1 MKTSKKI
8 LILLL
13 TLALLVGIL
22 AVLPIH
28 SESNIYD
35 NVLRLH
41 VIANSDSTED
51 QNLKLLVRDAILA
64 ETQKLLSGA
73 TDRQNAEQIISQN
86 IERLRLVARQVV
98 IDNGYSYPV
107 SIVLGKEDYPTKN
120 YESCAFPSG
129 EYTSLQI
136 FIGDASGQNWWCVLF
151 PPLCLSAAT
160 DKNAYAS
167 VGITDSQYQII
178 TETQNP
184 KYKIR
189 FKILESFSEVL
200 N

>member
-41 VIANSDSTED
+41 IIANSDSTED
-51 QNLKLLVRDAILA
+51 QNLKLLVRDSILA

-86 IERLRLVARQVV
+86 IERLRLVAEQVI

-160 DKNAYAS
+160 DKDAFTS

-184 KYKIR
+184 KYKIK

>member
-86 IERLRLVARQVV
+86 IERLRLVAEQVI

-189 FKILESFSEVL
+189 FKILESFSGIV